1 MKTTP
6 IYIKNLS
13 LKNIRTFGEVELN
26 FENEDG
32 TLPQWTII
40 LGDNGIGKSTLLQCV
55 AWMKPFLPYM
65 KKETPSD
72 FKPAPI
78 INDEQN
84 ETLLSLIRKN
94 PISQK
99 EGTYLKAIFQA
110 DKELNTKN
118 KAVNGDIC
126 VTNMILKLKPNGELK
141 DVEPSLITKGEKFYN
156 NDAVIYAYSASR
168 TLGKQ
173 NIDVLEIEDTIPG
186 FIAENTILYDA
197 HEILHTINY
206 AALGSDS
213 SEKSKYQGYFNK
225 VKEMLISLLPDI
237 QNLKDVEITSPKLVD
252 NRLKQGEFL
261 ITTKHGEKI
270 PFEDFSLGY
279 KTVVSWSVDLSWRLF
294 NKYPDSP
301 NPLFEPAIVLID
313 ELDLHL
319 HPIWQTEII
328 NNLSKHFPKVQFI
341 ATAHSP
347 LMVQSDINANFAVLK
362 FNADINSVEI
372 INEPIGVDGWRI
384 DQILTSEFFGLK
396 SSRGPEYDKLLTRR
410 RELIAKKTLTP
421 QERKEVEVITEKLSQ
436 YPSGDSSEE
445 IEDRKIVRQIIA
457 DFKKTGKVIKI

>member
-1 MKTTP
+1 MKTIP
-6 IYIKNLS
+6 IYIKKLE
-13 LKNIRTFGEVELN
+13 LKNVRTFGEVSLD

-40 LGDNGIGKSTLLQCV
+40 LGDNGIGKSTLLHSV
-55 AWMKPFLPYM
+55 AWMKPFLPYK
-65 KKETPSD
+65 KKETPTD

-94 PISQK
+94 PKSLK
-99 EGTYLKAIFQA
+99 EGTYLKAVFQA

-118 KAVNGDIC
+118 KVPINNMCETG
-126 VTNMILKLKPNGELK
+126 MILTLKSNGELK
-141 DVEPSLITKGEKFYN
+141 GVEPSLQTKGEKFYN
-156 NDAVIYAYSASR
+156 NDAVIYAYSATR

-173 NIDVLEIEDTIPG
+173 NIEVPEIEDTIPG
-186 FIAENTILYDA
+186 FIMENTVLYDA

-213 SEKSKYQGYFNK
+213 KEKIKYHGYFSK
-225 VKEMLISLLPDI
+225 VKEMLMSLLPDI
-237 QNLKDVEITSPKLVD
+237 ENLKDVEITTPKLVD

-270 PFEDFSLGY
+270 PFDDFSLGY

-301 NPLFEPAIVLID
+301 NPLSEPAIVLID

-319 HPIWQTEII
+319 HPIWQTQII
-328 NNLSKHFPKVQFI
+328 SNLSEHFPKVQFI

-347 LMVQSDINANFAVLK
+347 LMIQSAIDANYAILK
-362 FNADINSVEI
+362 FGENGVEI
-372 INEPIGVDGWRI
+372 INEPISVDGWRV
-384 DQILTSEFFGLK
+384 DQILTSDFFGLK
-396 SSRGPEYDKLLTRR
+396 SSRGIEYQKLLDRR
-410 RELIAKKTLTP
+410 NELIGKKTLN
-421 QERKEVEVITEKLSQ
+421 EKLKKELKEVTDRLSQ
-436 YPSGDSSEE
+436 FPSGDNPKE
-445 IEDRKIVRQIIA
+445 IA
-457 DFKKTGKVIKI
+457 DREIISKIISEYKNTGKVIKI

>member
-1 MKTTP
+1 MKTIP
-6 IYIKNLS
+6 IYIKKIE
-13 LKNIRTFGEVELN
+13 LKNVRTFGEVSLD

-40 LGDNGIGKSTLLQCV
+40 LGDNGIGKSTLLHSV
-55 AWMKPFLPYM
+55 AWMKPFLPYK
-65 KKETPSD
+65 KKETPDD
-72 FKPAPI
+72 FIPAPI

-94 PISQK
+94 PKSQK
-99 EGTYLKAIFQA
+99 QGTYLKAIFQA
-110 DKELNTKN
+110 EKELNTKSKVHN
-118 KAVNGDIC
+118 SNNIC
-126 VTNMILKLKPNGELK
+126 ETSMILTLKPNGDLK
-141 DVEPSLITKGEKFYN
+141 DVKPNLKTKGEKFYN
-156 NDAVIYAYSASR
+156 NDAVIFAYSASR

-173 NIDVLEIEDTIPG
+173 NIEVAEIEDTIPS
-186 FIAENTILYDA
+186 FINENTVLYDA

-213 SEKSKYQGYFNK
+213 HEKIKYQDYFSK

-270 PFEDFSLGY
+270 PFDNFSLGY

-294 NKYPDSP
+294 NKYPDSS
-301 NPLFEPAIVLID
+301 NPLSEPAIVLID

-347 LMVQSDINANFAVLK
+347 LMIQSAIDANYAILK
-362 FNADINSVEI
+362 FTENGVEI
-372 INEPIGVDGWRI
+372 INEPISVDGWRV
-384 DQILTSEFFGLK
+384 DQILTSDFFGLK
-396 SSRGPEYDKLLTRR
+396 SSRGIEYQKLLERR
-410 RELIAKKTLTP
+410 GNLINIKTLSS
-421 QERKEVEVITEKLSQ
+421 QQKKELKEVTDRLSQ
-436 YPSGDSSEE
+436 FPSGDNPKE
-445 IEDRKIVRQIIA
+445 IEDREVISKIISEYRN
-457 DFKKTGKVIKI
+457 TGKVIKI